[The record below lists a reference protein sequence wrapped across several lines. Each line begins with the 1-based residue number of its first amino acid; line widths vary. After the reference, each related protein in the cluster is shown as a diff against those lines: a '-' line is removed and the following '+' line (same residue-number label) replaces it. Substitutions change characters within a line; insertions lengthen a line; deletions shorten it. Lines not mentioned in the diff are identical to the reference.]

1 MIAAAVVV
9 PVLVW
14 GEYEHWRASRRGIN
28 PAAADRP
35 GSEAVVVLG
44 YRNAGDRANRVN
56 RWRARAGLRSQ
67 QPELGP
73 TRLVLCG
80 GAPHGTVTEAELL
93 AGYVT
98 ERCGYSGDL
107 KLETESRTT
116 RENIVNAV
124 PLIEDA
130 DRIKIVSHPMHAEKA
145 RFYLA
150 RLRPDLAGKL
160 VPGREYRPGEWILLK
175 PMLALIGRRKLRRI
189 AAHLA
194 AD

>member
-1 MIAAAVVV
+1 
-9 PVLVW
+9 LVW
-14 GEYEHWRASRRGIN
+14 GEYEHWRASRRGVN

-35 GSEAVVVLG
+35 GAEAVVVLG

-56 RWRARAGLRSQ
+56 RWRAR
-67 QPELGP
+67 
-73 TRLVLCG
+73 
-80 GAPHGTVTEAELL
+80 HGTVTEAELL
-93 AGYVT
+93 ATYVT

-124 PLIEDA
+124 PLIEDV
-130 DRIKIVSHPMHAEKA
+130 DRIKIVSHPLHAEKA

-160 VPGREYRPGEWILLK
+160 VPGKEYRPGEWILLK
-175 PMLALIGRRKLRRI
+175 PMLDLIGRRKLRRI